1 MYLYTPSETVKAEK
15 AIGEAW
21 NGPCYD
27 APVIVTIVL
36 DNESFTV
43 DVQPTTYKS
52 SLRGDIDNY
61 AKTILDG
68 LNKVAWTDD
77 KLIQELRVMK

>member
-1 MYLYTPSETVKAEK
+1 MYTPSETVKAEK
-15 AIGEAW
+15 EIGEAW
-21 NGPCYD
+21 DGPCYD
-27 APVIVTIVL
+27 IPVIVTIAL
-36 DNESFTV
+36 DSDGFTV
-43 DVQPTTYKS
+43 DVQPTNYKS

-77 KLIQELRVMK
+77 RLIQELRILK